1 MSDNRGP
8 DWLDDATAERLL
20 RGTADPS
27 MDSSMDTSVDEA
39 QHVATDPADDKRAA
53 ALAGLLAAAAAPA
66 VLDPA
71 REEAAVAAFRAA
83 RDAGVLTVGVR
94 QRHRRRSDDWRPG
107 ARGLRH
113 AARSA
118 KTVTGA
124 LFATLTLGGVAVA
137 AAVGALPTSFGSGA
151 HGPDPLQSG
160 GSSARSGSTD
170 PGRSASP
177 APDQERPAGGASRGV
192 ATPTPA
198 ASPGSTDYKALCTAY
213 AAADWRRGGMDRQ
226 SYRQLEKAAGGG
238 RHRVRQYCAGLLG
251 PGGRADDS
259 GDGVGSPTDPTGT
272 PSGDPGAGGSSIQGD
287 SGTGSGDAG
296 VAGSGNGGGNGSDD
310 QSPQDAN

>member
-20 RGTADPS
+20 RGTTYDAAAAAPY
-27 MDSSMDTSVDEA
+27 
-39 QHVATDPADDKRAA
+39 VATDPADDKRAA

-66 VLDPA
+66 ALDPD

-83 RDAGVLTVGVR
+83 RDAGVLTAGVR
-94 QRHRRRSDDWRPG
+94 QRHRRRADDWRPG

-124 LFATLTLGGVAVA
+124 LFATLALGGVAVA

-160 GSSARSGSTD
+160 GSSARAGSKD
-170 PGRSASP
+170 PGSSASP

-192 ATPTPA
+192 ATPTPST
-198 ASPGSTDYKALCTAY
+198 SPGSTDYKALCTAY
-213 AAADWRRGGMDRQ
+213 AAADWRRSGMNRQ
-226 SYRQLEKAAGGG
+226 SYRDLEKAAGGG

-251 PGGRADDS
+251 HGGWADDS
-259 GDGVGSPTDPTGT
+259 TGDDASSDPTSAPG
-272 PSGDPGAGGSSIQGD
+272 GDPGAGGSSMQDG
-287 SGTGSGDAG
+287 SGSGDTGDAADEADG
-296 VAGSGNGGGNGSDD
+296 TGSGNGGSNGSDG
-310 QSPQDAN
+310 QSPQDTN